1 MQGRPLMKSH
11 YYTFNNEMMSA
22 VTHAFA
28 LGLAV
33 VGTVALAFKATTP
46 LRLVSFLGFGIA
58 LIILYTG
65 STLFHGFYFTKA
77 RHVLQVIDHSGVFIL
92 IAGSYLPY
100 CLVAIGGKL
109 GIGLLIAIWLLCAA
123 GIAYK
128 LFFLGRF
135 RGLETGIYVVLGWM
149 CLVGMKPLWDNLG
162 PWGFWL
168 LVAGGVAYTFG
179 ALLYSQK
186 TIPYIHVIWHLF
198 VMLGSACKYASIYL
212 FV

>member
-1 MQGRPLMKSH
+1 MQLSKPFKST
-11 YYTFNNEMMSA
+11 YYNFNDQMLSA

-33 VGTVALAFKATTP
+33 VGTVALAFKATTT
-46 LRLVSFLGFGIA
+46 LRLVTFLGFGFS
-58 LIILYTG
+58 LIILYLG

-77 RHVLQVIDHSGVFIL
+77 RHVLQVIDHSSVFIL

-100 CLVAIGGKL
+100 CLVAIGGPL
-109 GIGLLIAIWLLCAA
+109 GWGLLAAIWLLCAA

-135 RGLETGIYVVLGWM
+135 RGAETAIYVILGWM
-149 CLVGMKPLWDNLG
+149 CLIGMQPLWAHLG
-162 PWGFWL
+162 RIGFWL
-168 LVAGGVAYTFG
+168 LVAGGVAYTVG

-186 TIPYIHVIWHLF
+186 KIPYIHVVWHVF
-198 VMLGSACKYASIYL
+198 VMIGSACMYASIYL